1 MDGPAV
7 APEAV
12 IRLNAAQATLDE
24 FKGKPFRLGE
34 RDCVRMVAAH
44 LRRLGYQVKLPP
56 RGSYRTV
63 RAARKALA
71 DRGFA
76 DLCAA
81 VDAHGLERI
90 PPAAAV
96 VGDIIACPGTDEFGP
111 ALHVALSNGRTVAY
125 HEDLAGAGVLQPV
138 EYVAAWRAPPIRPAA

>member
-1 MDGPAV
+1 MTTET
-7 APEAV
+7 PEAELR
-12 IRLNAAQATLDE
+12 RLAAQATLDE
-24 FKGKPFRLGE
+24 FKDKPFRLGE
-34 RDCVRMVAAH
+34 RDCVRMAAAH

-56 RGSYRTV
+56 KGAYRTV
-63 RAARKALA
+63 RTARKALA

-96 VGDIIACPGTDEFGP
+96 VGDIIACPGANELGP
-111 ALHVALSNGRTVAY
+111 ALHVALGNGRTVAY
-125 HEDLAGAGVLQPV
+125 HEDLVGAGVLQPL
-138 EYVAAWRAPPIRPAA
+138 EYVAAWRAKPRSGK

>member
-1 MDGPAV
+1 MTAET
-7 APEAV
+7 PEAELR
-12 IRLNAAQATLDE
+12 RLAAQATLDE
-24 FKGKPFRLGE
+24 FKDKPFRLGD
-34 RDCVRMVAAH
+34 RDCVRMAAAH

-56 RGSYRTV
+56 KGAYRTV
-63 RAARKALA
+63 RTARKALA

-96 VGDIIACPGTDEFGP
+96 VGDIIAIPGTDSFGP
-111 ALHVALSNGRTVAY
+111 ALQIALGNGRTVGF
-125 HEDLAGAGVLQPV
+125 HEDVAGAVVLQPIQ
-138 EYVAAWRAPPIRPAA
+138 YVAAWRARPCR